1 MLQPGVLQ
9 NQLLQ
14 ALLQTDE
21 GVVFYL
27 SEDDKGDD
35 WKVVETLNLMGVS
48 LMTSLVILLVLNTSP
63 YSRSTLQFTIVRFFI
78 LPPVLK
84 RKRCKKKKE
93 KKKKNTKRSKKPSEP
108 DGHAGKVGV
117 LTEHCNALDMEP
129 FYTLCVKILVVVLL
143 NMILKYD
150 EC

>member
-63 YSRSTLQFTIVRFFI
+63 YSLSTLQFTIVRFFI

-84 RKRCKKKKE
+84 RKTQEKHKE
-93 KKKKNTKRSKKPSEP
+93 IQKTFGARQPCWQGWCSHRALQCP
-108 DGHAGKVGV
+108 GYGAFLHALCQDFGCGLAQYDLKV
-117 LTEHCNALDMEP
+117 
-129 FYTLCVKILVVVLL
+129 
-143 NMILKYD
+143 
-150 EC
+150 

>member
-84 RKRCKKKKE
+84 RKR
-93 KKKKNTKRSKKPSEP
+93 
-108 DGHAGKVGV
+108 
-117 LTEHCNALDMEP
+117 
-129 FYTLCVKILVVVLL
+129 
-143 NMILKYD
+143 
-150 EC
+150 

>member
-84 RKRCKKKKE
+84 RKRCKN
-93 KKKKNTKRSKKPSEP
+93 KKNTKRSKKPSEP
-108 DGHAGKVGV
+108 DSHAGKVGV

-150 EC
+150 D

>member
-1 MLQPGVLQ
+1 
-9 NQLLQ
+9 
-14 ALLQTDE
+14 
-21 GVVFYL
+21 
-27 SEDDKGDD
+27 
-35 WKVVETLNLMGVS
+35 
-48 LMTSLVILLVLNTSP
+48 MTSLVILLVLNTSP

-84 RKRCKKKKE
+84 RKRCKK

-129 FYTLCVKILVVVLL
+129 FYTLCVKILVLL

-150 EC
+150 E

>member
-35 WKVVETLNLMGVS
+35 WNVVETWNLMGVS

-84 RKRCKKKKE
+84 RKRCKNK
-93 KKKKNTKRSKKPSEP
+93 KKKKNTKRSKKPSEA

-117 LTEHCNALDMEP
+117 LTEHCNALGMEP

-150 EC
+150 E

>member
-35 WKVVETLNLMGVS
+35 WEV
-48 LMTSLVILLVLNTSP
+48 
-63 YSRSTLQFTIVRFFI
+63 
-78 LPPVLK
+78 VLK
-84 RKRCKKKKE
+84 
-93 KKKKNTKRSKKPSEP
+93 
-108 DGHAGKVGV
+108 
-117 LTEHCNALDMEP
+117 
-129 FYTLCVKILVVVLL
+129 
-143 NMILKYD
+143 D
-150 EC
+150 ET

>member
-14 ALLQTDE
+14 TLLQTDE

-35 WKVVETLNLMGVS
+35 WNVVETLNLMGVS

-84 RKRCKKKKE
+84 RKTQEKHKE
-93 KKKKNTKRSKKPSEP
+93 IQKTFGGRRPCWQGWCS
-108 DGHAGKVGV
+108 HR
-117 LTEHCNALDMEP
+117 ALQCP
-129 FYTLCVKILVVVLL
+129 GYGAFLLTLCQDFGCGLAQYD
-143 NMILKYD
+143 LKV
-150 EC
+150 

>member
-84 RKRCKKKKE
+84 RKRCKKM
-93 KKKKNTKRSKKPSEP
+93 KNTKKIQKTFGGRRPCWQGWCSHRALQCP
-108 DGHAGKVGV
+108 GYGAF
-117 LTEHCNALDMEP
+117 LNALCQD
-129 FYTLCVKILVVVLL
+129 FGCGLAQ
-143 NMILKYD
+143 YD
-150 EC
+150 LQV

>member
-1 MLQPGVLQ
+1 
-9 NQLLQ
+9 
-14 ALLQTDE
+14 
-21 GVVFYL
+21 
-27 SEDDKGDD
+27 
-35 WKVVETLNLMGVS
+35 
-48 LMTSLVILLVLNTSP
+48 MTSLVILLVLNTSP

-78 LPPVLK
+78 LPPVLQ
-84 RKRCKKKKE
+84 RKRCKN
-93 KKKKNTKRSKKPSEP
+93 KKKKNTKRSKKPSEA

-150 EC
+150 E